1 VITSTKNSKIKE
13 IRAMQS
19 RARARREIGAF
30 VVEGVRLAEEAVA
43 AGWMPKLCLY
53 TGDISERGMVLVSR
67 LKEQDALIEEVAPHV
82 MEAASDTQSPQG
94 ILLVLPLQTLP
105 LPEKLDF
112 ILIADQVRN
121 PGNLGTLLRSAA
133 AAGVQAVVLSGK
145 CVDIFS
151 PKVLRGAMGAHF
163 RIPILTLSYDEIRA
177 IGDKH
182 HLNMQVASGGEGMAY
197 TEADLTKPLAL
208 VIGGEAEGPS
218 PSLREIANGFIHIP
232 MPGGSESL
240 NTAAAGAVI
249 LFEIVR
255 QRKIR

>member
-1 VITSTKNSKIKE
+1 
-13 IRAMQS
+13 
-19 RARARREIGAF
+19 
-30 VVEGVRLAEEAVA
+30 
-43 AGWMPKLCLY
+43 
-53 TGDISERGMVLVSR
+53 
-67 LKEQDALIEEVAPHV
+67 

-112 ILIADQVRN
+112 ILIVNQVRD

-145 CVDIFS
+145 CVDVFS

-163 RIPILTLSYDEIRA
+163 RIPILTLSYDEIRL
-177 IGDKH
+177 IREKH
-182 HLNMQVASGGEGMAY
+182 QLNLMAAAAGQGLVY
-197 TEADLTKPLAL
+197 TEADFIQTLAL

-218 PSLREIANGFIHIP
+218 PSLREIADRFIHIP

-255 QRKIR
+255 QRKIQ

>member
-13 IRAMQS
+13 IRALQS
-19 RARARREIGAF
+19 RARTRREIGAF
-30 VVEGVRLAEEAVA
+30 VVEGVRLTEEAVA
-43 AGWMPKLCLY
+43 AGWKPKLCLY
-53 TGDISERGMVLVSR
+53 TGDISERGMALVSR
-67 LKEQDALIEEVAPHV
+67 LKEQDAPIEEVAPHV
-82 MEAASDTQSPQG
+82 MEAASDTQSPPG

-112 ILIADQVRN
+112 ILITDRVRD

-145 CVDIFS
+145 CVDVFS

-163 RIPILTLSYDEIRA
+163 RIPVLKVSYDEIRA
-177 IGDKH
+177 IREKH
-182 HLNMQVASGGEGMAY
+182 QLNFMVAAAGQG
-197 TEADLTKPLAL
+197 ADYSDVDFNQPLAL
-208 VIGGEAEGPS
+208 VIGGEAEG
-218 PSLREIANGFIHIP
+218 ANSTLMEMADRRINIP

-240 NTAAAGAVI
+240 NTAAAGAII

-255 QRKIR
+255 QRKIQ

>member
-1 VITSTKNSKIKE
+1 VITSTKNPKIKE
-13 IRAMQS
+13 IRALQS
-19 RARARREIGAF
+19 RARTRREIGAF

-53 TGDISERGMVLVSR
+53 TGDIRERGMALVSR
-67 LKEQDALIEEVAPHV
+67 LKEQDAPIEEVAPHV

-94 ILLVLPLQTLP
+94 ILLVLPMQSLT

-112 ILIADQVRN
+112 MLIADQVRD

-145 CVDIFS
+145 CVDVFS

-163 RIPILTLSYDEIRA
+163 RIPILTLGYDEIRA
-177 IGDKH
+177 IGEKH
-182 HLNMQVASGGEGMAY
+182 QLNLMVAAAGQGAVYS
-197 TEADLTKPLAL
+197 EADFHQPMAL
-208 VIGGEAEGPS
+208 VIGGEAEGHS
-218 PSLREIANGFIHIP
+218 PSLRETADGFIHIP

-240 NTAAAGAVI
+240 NTAAAGAII